1 MKTPTIS
8 FLFFIIILFSSCF
21 PSDVR
26 FIDAQPEHLEELS
39 FIPNQFQ
46 GVFVINN
53 DTVVV
58 TDCTINGD
66 SINSNTLVI
75 KSWGNYLFVNSLENG
90 VYKLGCAKAVNA
102 WNNKNISLEYFRFF
116 DELPIYENASLDES
130 AILEEI
136 YKMIADKNNPLIRID
151 TTDDFHF
158 ILDNVSVNHFQ
169 SLLNNA
175 KSEEVI
181 RIE

>member
-1 MKTPTIS
+1 MKTQTIS
-8 FLFFIIILFSSCF
+8 ALFFIIILFSSCF

-46 GVFVINN
+46 GIFVINK

-66 SINSNTLVI
+66 SINSNSLVV
-75 KSWGNYLFVNSLENG
+75 KGWGNYLFVNSLENG

-102 WNNKNISLEYFRFF
+102 WSNQNISLEYFIFF
-116 DELPIYENASLDES
+116 DEIPINESASLDKK
-130 AILEEI
+130 AILETI
-136 YKMIADKNNPLIRID
+136 DKMISDKNNPLIRID
-151 TTDDFHF
+151 STDDFHF
-158 ILDNVSVNHFQ
+158 ILDNVSLNHFQ

-181 RIE
+181 RID

>member
-1 MKTPTIS
+1 MKAPTICS
-8 FLFFIIILFSSCF
+8 LFFIIILFSSCF

-39 FIPNQFQ
+39 YIPNQFQ
-46 GVFVINN
+46 GIFVINN

-66 SINSNTLVI
+66 SINSNALVV

-102 WNNKNISLEYFRFF
+102 WNNKNISLEYFTLF
-116 DELPIYENASLDES
+116 DELPIDES
-130 AILEEI
+130 AILETI
-136 YKMIADKNNPLIRID
+136 DKMIADKNNPLIRID
-151 TTDDFHF
+151 TTDDLHF
-158 ILDNVSVNHFQ
+158 ILDNVSVNNFQ

>member
-1 MKTPTIS
+1 MKNPVIS
-8 FLFFIIILFSSCF
+8 TLFFIIILFSSCF

-26 FIDAQPEHLEELS
+26 FIEAQPEHLEEFS
-39 FIPNQFQ
+39 FIPDQFQ
-46 GVFVINN
+46 GMFVLNN
-53 DTVVV
+53 DTIVV

-66 SINSNTLVI
+66 SINSNTLVV
-75 KSWGNYLFVNSLENG
+75 KNWGNYLFVNSLDNG
-90 VYKLGCAKAVNA
+90 IYKLCCAKVVNA

-116 DELPIYENASLDES
+116 DELPIYNSSSLDES
-130 AILEEI
+130 AILKKIDE
-136 YKMIADKNNPLIRID
+136 MIADKNNPLIRID
-151 TTDDFHF
+151 TADDLHF

-175 KSEEVI
+175 KSEKVT

>member
-1 MKTPTIS
+1 MKPPTIS

-39 FIPNQFQ
+39 FFPSQFQ
-46 GVFVINN
+46 GIFVINN

-102 WNNKNISLEYFRFF
+102 WNNKNISLEYFIFF
-116 DELPIYENASLDES
+116 DELPINESASLDES
-130 AILEEI
+130 AILKTI
-136 YKMIADKNNPLIRID
+136 DKMIADKNNPLIRID
-151 TTDDFHF
+151 STDDFHF

-175 KSEEVI
+175 KSELVI

>member
-66 SINSNTLVI
+66 SINSDSLVV

-90 VYKLGCAKAVNA
+90 IYKLGCAKVVNA

-116 DELPIYENASLDES
+116 DEIPIYESTSLDES
-130 AILEEI
+130 AILEAIE
-136 YKMIADKNNPLIRID
+136 KMIADKHNPLVGID
-151 TTDDFHF
+151 STDDLHF
-158 ILDNVSVNHFQ
+158 ILDNVSINHFQ

>member
-46 GVFVINN
+46 GVFVINK

-66 SINSNTLVI
+66 SINSDSLVV
-75 KSWGNYLFVNSLENG
+75 KSWGNYLFVNFLENG
-90 VYKLGCAKAVNA
+90 IYKLGCAKVVNA
-102 WNNKNISLEYFRFF
+102 WNNQNISLEYFRFF
-116 DELPIYENASLDES
+116 DELPINESASLDE
-130 AILEEI
+130 AEKLQLQE
-136 YKMIADKNNPLIRID
+136 MIADKHNPLVDID
-151 TTDDFHF
+151 STDDLHF
-158 ILDNVSVNHFQ
+158 ILDNISINHFQ

>member
-1 MKTPTIS
+1 MKPPTIS

-90 VYKLGCAKAVNA
+90 VYKLGCAKAVNEKI
-102 WNNKNISLEYFRFF
+102 NKNISL
-116 DELPIYENASLDES
+116 DSLT
-130 AILEEI
+130 
-136 YKMIADKNNPLIRID
+136 NIR
-151 TTDDFHF
+151 
-158 ILDNVSVNHFQ
+158 
-169 SLLNNA
+169 
-175 KSEEVI
+175 
-181 RIE
+181 

>member
-46 GVFVINN
+46 GIFVIND

-66 SINSNTLVI
+66 SINSDSLVV
-75 KSWGNYLFVNSLENG
+75 KSWGNYLFVNFLENG
-90 VYKLGCAKAVNA
+90 IYKLGCAKVVNA
-102 WNNKNISLEYFRFF
+102 WNNQNISLEYFRFF
-116 DELPIYENASLDES
+116 DELPINESASLDE
-130 AILEEI
+130 AEKLQLQE
-136 YKMIADKNNPLIRID
+136 MIADKHNPLVDID
-151 TTDDFHF
+151 STDDLHF
-158 ILDNVSVNHFQ
+158 ILDNISINHFQ

>member
-46 GVFVINN
+46 GIFVINN

-66 SINSNTLVI
+66 SINSNALVV

-102 WNNKNISLEYFRFF
+102 WNNKNISLEYFTLF
-116 DELPIYENASLDES
+116 DELPIDES
-130 AILEEI
+130 AILETI
-136 YKMIADKNNPLIRID
+136 DKMIADKNNPLIRID
-151 TTDDFHF
+151 TTDDLHF
-158 ILDNVSVNHFQ
+158 ILDNVSINHFQ

>member
-46 GVFVINN
+46 GIFVIND

-66 SINSNTLVI
+66 SINSDSLVV
-75 KSWGNYLFVNSLENG
+75 KSWGNYLFVNFLENG
-90 VYKLGCAKAVNA
+90 IYKLGCAKVVNA
-102 WNNKNISLEYFRFF
+102 WNNQNISLEYFRFF
-116 DELPIYENASLDES
+116 DELPINESASLDE
-130 AILEEI
+130 AEKLQLQE
-136 YKMIADKNNPLIRID
+136 MIANKHNPLVDID
-151 TTDDFHF
+151 STDDLHF
-158 ILDNVSVNHFQ
+158 ILDNISINNFQ

>member
-8 FLFFIIILFSSCF
+8 ALFFIIILFSSCF

-39 FIPNQFQ
+39 YIPNQFQ
-46 GVFVINN
+46 GIFVINN

-66 SINSNTLVI
+66 SINSNSLVV
-75 KSWGNYLFVNSLENG
+75 KGWGNYLFVNSLENG

-102 WNNKNISLEYFRFF
+102 WNNKNISLEYFIYF
-116 DELPIYENASLDES
+116 DELPIYESASLDQS
-130 AILEEI
+130 AILETI
-136 YKMIADKNNPLIRID
+136 DKMIADKNNPLIRID
-151 TTDDFHF
+151 TTDDLHF
-158 ILDNVSVNHFQ
+158 ILDNVSVNNFQ

>member
-1 MKTPTIS
+1 MKTQKIS
-8 FLFFIIILFSSCF
+8 ALFFIIILFSSCF

-39 FIPNQFQ
+39 YIPNQFQ
-46 GVFVINN
+46 GIFVINN

-66 SINSNTLVI
+66 SINSNALVV

-102 WNNKNISLEYFRFF
+102 WNNKNISLEYFTLF
-116 DELPIYENASLDES
+116 DELPIDES
-130 AILEEI
+130 AILETI
-136 YKMIADKNNPLIRID
+136 DKMIADKNNPLIRID
-151 TTDDFHF
+151 TTDDLHF
-158 ILDNVSVNHFQ
+158 ILDNVSVNNFQ

-181 RIE
+181 RID

>member
-46 GVFVINN
+46 GIFVINN

-136 YKMIADKNNPLIRID
+136 YKMIADKNIPLIRID

-175 KSEEVI
+175 KSEAVI